1 MTSELTGVSHHPGL
15 LALGVLLNALTAV
28 AYRAAWQHVHR
39 LLKADLQQEAQ
50 QLMWLAAPTL
60 ATACWASLWT
70 LVSAAELPL
79 NLVMH
84 LDVALSS
91 WVILL
96 VANVL
101 MFHQRSRYM
110 LDEELHDTTALALNA
125 AYLLVLVYVTLHLQD
140 GLMVAPPPKVPVV
153 VLVAAGL
160 SAIAASAITYKLA
173 QHRLRGGLIV
183 GALMSTIEITML
195 CTSQWP
201 AEVFSVA
208 AETATGMRD
217 MVPIFALL
225 TAPAT
230 LWMVAREYLD
240 ERLRR
245 KLDAPLPPSEP
256 SPEEVRA
263 ASLRIADT
271 LVQERQARDQLYRR
285 VLAESQVTVWTS
297 DMASDYLRLDGKV
310 TVDDQVLDV
319 SEETT
324 FSNWTAEYTDPVE
337 FPPLLE
343 DIMVQ
348 LGSLGNFN
356 AMHSLRLAPGSDRQ
370 RWIIAR
376 GTVTSWTPDRKP
388 QHMVGTHVDITGY
401 TELQKALE
409 LDGRLFSDGPVVM
422 VRWLFDA
429 SEGRMQDMSFLS
441 VNAEQRWGYTLE
453 EIQQES
459 MWQKIFQP
467 EGIQRMSDLLRSNLR
482 RDIKDLN
489 MELQLRLRDGRLA
502 WHTLFGRLE
511 FVDGRGVLNGFLFD
525 IDGFKVQEARLR
537 DQAARLEDL
546 LIELERAKAENAILR
561 ESSEFLNSAEDL
573 HEAFDIISRAAHAIF
588 PEWSGALAS
597 AVTGEQLRLVGRW
610 GEAMAFAS
618 DFQTSDCWALRR
630 GKTHA
635 FHDERVNL
643 RCRHVHSVDG
653 TPRPHLCI
661 PMLANGETIGSLHL
675 MSTDT
680 QSREQMVQHAQR
692 ANRLGE
698 TLKLAL
704 SNLRLRAGLREQ
716 ATHDGLTGLYNRGF
730 MNERLPVEIQRSRR
744 EGARVALAM
753 IDVDHF
759 KRLND
764 EYGHEAGDTVLRAI
778 GQVLLKHAKVYDL
791 PCRYGGE
798 EMTLIMPGR
807 SLVEALPVVES
818 VHSQIAALML
828 EFNSSMLPRV
838 TVSIGLADTLGGAA
852 DALLRRA
859 DEALY
864 QAKREGRN
872 RIVCNQPT
880 QEEHGAEAAD
890 SSQDSALMPHDG

>member
-1 MTSELTGVSHHPGL
+1 MPYHLGL
-15 LALGVLLNALTAV
+15 LALALFQNALTAV
-28 AYRAAWQHVHR
+28 AYRATWQRVQR
-39 LLKADLQQEAQ
+39 FLREGQQQEAQ
-50 QLMWLAAPTL
+50 QLMWMAAPAL
-60 ATACWASLWT
+60 ATACWAGLWT
-70 LVSAAELPL
+70 MIAAGEVPVHLVLH
-79 NLVMH
+79 V
-84 LDVALSS
+84 DVALTS
-91 WVILL
+91 WLILL
-96 VANVL
+96 GANVL
-101 MFHQRSRYM
+101 MFHQRSRHM
-110 LDEELHDTTALALNA
+110 LDDELHDTVALGLNA
-125 AYLLVLVYVTLHLQD
+125 LYMLVLVYVTVVMQD
-140 GLMVAPPPKVPVV
+140 GLMVVPPPKVPVV

-160 SAIAASAITYKLA
+160 SAVAASSITYKLY
-173 QHRLRGGLIV
+173 QHRMRGGLIV
-183 GALMSTIEITML
+183 GGLLSIIEITML

-201 AEVFSVA
+201 AELFSTA
-208 AETATGMRD
+208 SDTATAMRT
-217 MVPIFALL
+217 MVPIFSLL
-225 TAPAT
+225 TAPAM
-230 LWMVAREYLD
+230 LWLVVHEHLD
-240 ERLRR
+240 ERLQR
-245 KLDAPLPPSEP
+245 KLAAPLPPTEP
-256 SPEEVRA
+256 TPDEVHA
-263 ASLRIADT
+263 TSLSIAGAM
-271 LVQERQARDQLYRR
+271 LHERQTRDALYRK
-285 VLAESQVTVWTS
+285 VLAESQVTFWVMDMVS
-297 DMASDYLRLDGKV
+297 DHLKLEGKV
-310 TVDDQVLDV
+310 TVDEQVIDV
-319 SEETT
+319 SDETT
-324 FSNWTAEYTDPVE
+324 FSNWTAEFTDRAE
-337 FPPLLE
+337 FPSLHE

-348 LGSLGNFN
+348 LNSLGNFN

-376 GTVTSWTPDRKP
+376 GTVTSWTPDRNP
-388 QHMVGTHVDITGY
+388 HHLVGTHVDITSY

-429 SEGRMQDMSFLS
+429 SEGRMQDMSFIS

-459 MWQKIFQP
+459 MWQKVFQP
-467 EGIQRMSDLLRSNLR
+467 EGIQRMTDVLRSNLR
-482 RDIKDLN
+482 RDIKDMSLE
-489 MELQLRLRDGRLA
+489 MQLKLRDGRLA

-511 FVDGRGVLNGFLFD
+511 FADGRGILNGFLFD
-525 IDGFKVQEARLR
+525 IDGFKMQEARLR

-573 HEAFDIISRAAHAIF
+573 HEAFDIVSRAAHAIF

-597 AVTGEQLRLVGRW
+597 AVSGEQLRLVGRW

-618 DFQTSDCWALRR
+618 DFQTADCWALRR

-643 RCRHVHSVDG
+643 RCRHVHSLDG
-653 TPRPHLCI
+653 SPRPHLCI

-675 MSTDT
+675 MSADT

-764 EYGHEAGDTVLRAI
+764 DYGHEAGDTVLRAI
-778 GQVLLKHAKVYDL
+778 GEVLLKHAKVYDL
-791 PCRYGGE
+791 ACRYGGE
-798 EMTLIMPGR
+798 EVTLIMPGR
-807 SLVEALPVVES
+807 SLVDALPVAEAI
-818 VHSQIAALML
+818 HSQIAGLML
-828 EFNSSMLPRV
+828 EFNGSMLPRV

-872 RIVCNQPT
+872 RIVCSQPQ
-880 QEEHGAEAAD
+880 QEEGSSEAPD
-890 SSQDSALMPHDG
+890 TVSSSELMPHDG

>member
-1 MTSELTGVSHHPGL
+1 MTTELTVMPHHLGL
-15 LALGVLLNALTAV
+15 LALGVFQNALTAV
-28 AYRAAWQHVHR
+28 AYRATWQRVHR
-39 LLKADLQQEAQ
+39 LLLKGETQEAQ
-50 QLMWLAAPTL
+50 QLMWMAAPTL
-60 ATACWASLWT
+60 ATACWAGLWT
-70 LVSAAELPL
+70 LIAAAEVPVS
-79 NLVMH
+79 LVMH
-84 LDVALSS
+84 VDVAVTS

-101 MFHQRSRYM
+101 MFHQRSHHM
-110 LDEELHDTTALALNA
+110 LDDELHDPVAMGLNA
-125 AYLLVLVYVTLHLQD
+125 VYLLVLVYATMTMLGGIHV
-140 GLMVAPPPKVPVV
+140 VPPPKVPVV

-160 SAIAASAITYKLA
+160 SAIAASAITYKLY

-183 GALMSTIEITML
+183 GGLMSLIEITML

-201 AEVFSVA
+201 SEVFSTA
-208 AETATGMRD
+208 ADTATTMRT

-230 LWMVAREYLD
+230 LWMVVHEHLD
-240 ERLRR
+240 ERLLR
-245 KLDAPLPPSEP
+245 KLRTPLPPTEP
-256 SPEEVRA
+256 TPEEVRDT
-263 ASLRIADT
+263 SQHIADSM
-271 LVQERQARDQLYRR
+271 LQERQARDQLYRR
-285 VLAESQVTVWTS
+285 VLAESQVTFWVMNMVS
-297 DMASDYLRLDGKV
+297 DHLKLEGKV
-310 TVDDQVLDV
+310 TVDEQIIDV
-319 SEETT
+319 SDDTT
-324 FSNWTAEYTDPVE
+324 FTNWTSEFTDPVE
-337 FPPLLE
+337 FSSLHE
-343 DIMVQ
+343 DITVQ
-348 LGSLGNFN
+348 LASLGNFN
-356 AMHSLRLAPGSDRQ
+356 AMHSLRLAPGSDRK

-376 GTVTSWTPDRKP
+376 GTVTSWTSDRKP
-388 QHMVGTHVDITGY
+388 HHLVGTHVDITSY
-401 TELQKALE
+401 TELQKAIE

-467 EGIQRMSDLLRSNLR
+467 EGIQRMTDLLRSNLR
-482 RDIKDLN
+482 RDIKDLT
-489 MELQLRLRDGRLA
+489 MEMQLRLRDGRLA

-511 FVDGRGVLNGFLFD
+511 FVDGRGILNGFLFD
-525 IDGFKVQEARLR
+525 IDGFKMQEGRLR

-643 RCRHVHSVDG
+643 RCRHVHSLDG
-653 TPRPHLCI
+653 NPRPHLCI

-778 GQVLLKHAKVYDL
+778 GAVLLKHAKVYDL
-791 PCRYGGE
+791 ACRYGGE

-807 SLVEALPVVES
+807 SLVDALPVVEAI
-818 VHSQIAALML
+818 HSQIAALML
-828 EFNSSMLPRV
+828 EFNGSMLPRV

-852 DALLRRA
+852 DGLLRRA

-872 RIVCNQPT
+872 RIICSQPQHEDT
-880 QEEHGAEAAD
+880 SPDTSD
-890 SSQDSALMPHDG
+890 SSVNSELTPHAG

>member
-1 MTSELTGVSHHPGL
+1 
-15 LALGVLLNALTAV
+15 
-28 AYRAAWQHVHR
+28 Q
-39 LLKADLQQEAQ
+39 DAQ
-50 QLMWLAAPTL
+50 QLMWLAAPCL
-60 ATACWASLWT
+60 ASACWSGLWT
-70 LVSAAELPL
+70 MVSAAEVPVT
-79 NLVMH
+79 LVMH
-84 LDVALSS
+84 ADVALTA
-91 WVILL
+91 WLILL

-110 LDEELHDTTALALNA
+110 LDDEVHDTAALGLNA
-125 AYLLVLVYVTLHLQD
+125 LFLLVLVYVTTTLQG
-140 GLMVAPPPKVPVV
+140 GLMVVPPPKVPVV
-153 VLVAAGL
+153 VMVAAGL
-160 SAIAASAITYKLA
+160 SAIAVSAITYKLY

-183 GALMSTIEITML
+183 GGLMSVIEMVML

-201 AEVFSVA
+201 ADVFSTA
-208 AETATGMRD
+208 ADTATSMRS
-217 MVPIFALL
+217 MVPIFTLITVPAMVWLL
-225 TAPAT
+225 
-230 LWMVAREYLD
+230 VHEHLD
-240 ERLRR
+240 SRLLR
-245 KLDAPLPPSEP
+245 KLSQALPPTEP
-256 SPEEVRA
+256 TPEEVRDT
-263 ASLRIADT
+263 SLSIGDAMLR
-271 LVQERQARDQLYRR
+271 ERHSRDQLYRK
-285 VLAESQVTVWTS
+285 VLAESQVTYWSMDMVS
-297 DMASDYLRLDGKV
+297 DALKLEGKV
-310 TVDDQVLDV
+310 TVDEQVLDV
-319 SEETT
+319 SDETT
-324 FSNWTAEYTDPVE
+324 FTDWTREYTDPVE
-337 FPPLLE
+337 FPSLLE

-348 LGSLGNFN
+348 LNSLGNFH

-388 QHMVGTHVDITGY
+388 HSLVGTHVDITSY
-401 TELQKALE
+401 TELQKAIE

-422 VRWLFDA
+422 VRWMFDA
-429 SEGRMQDMSFLS
+429 SEGRLQDMSFISL
-441 VNAEQRWGYTLE
+441 NAEQRWGYTLE

-467 EGIQRMSDLLRSNLR
+467 EGMQRMTDVLRSNLR
-482 RDIKDLN
+482 RDIKDLSL
-489 MELQLRLRDGRLA
+489 ELQLKLRDGRLA

-511 FVDGRGVLNGFLFD
+511 LVDGRGILNGFLFD
-525 IDGFKVQEARLR
+525 IDGFKMQENRLR
-537 DQAARLEDL
+537 EQASRLEDL

-597 AVTGEQLRLVGRW
+597 AVSGEQLRLVGRW
-610 GEAMAFAS
+610 GEAMAFAG
-618 DFQTSDCWALRR
+618 DFQTADCWALRR

-635 FHDERVNL
+635 FHDERINL
-643 RCRHVHSVDG
+643 RCRHVHTIDG

-675 MSTDT
+675 MSADT
-680 QSREQMVQHAQR
+680 QTREQMVQHAQR

-791 PCRYGGE
+791 ACRYGGE

-807 SLVEALPVVES
+807 SLVDALPVVETI
-818 VHSQIAALML
+818 HSQIAALML
-828 EFNSSMLPRV
+828 EFNGSMLPRV

-859 DEALY
+859 DESLY

-872 RIVCNQPT
+872 RIVCSQPP
-880 QEEHGAEAAD
+880 QEESGADRLDAAINSD
-890 SSQDSALMPHDG
+890 LMPHDG